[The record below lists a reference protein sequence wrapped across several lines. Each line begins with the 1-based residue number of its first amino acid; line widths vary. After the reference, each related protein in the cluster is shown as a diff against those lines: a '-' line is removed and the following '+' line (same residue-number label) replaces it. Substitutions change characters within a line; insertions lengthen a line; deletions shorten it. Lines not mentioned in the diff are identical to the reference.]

1 MSRVLVLKI
10 LIVVLLILAI
20 PAAFF
25 GYQAR
30 TNSTSYLLAK
40 GNEAVERLDGK
51 EVERIRKILENKGQ
65 NQAAYLIWGKFL
77 VYAGQVALKQAPP
90 APPFEEMQQAGQ
102 MVLGG
107 AGLSD
112 QAPAARQVIWMM
124 ASSYQMAARVS
135 SPALNRYRAALA
147 ELAKIQDDGSI
158 GVEGTVLAAE
168 CLFWLDEKRLAAEGL
183 LSLVKHHPDNVVAH
197 RLLSAIYIDL
207 NSPGTAIKHLRE
219 WARLDPAE
227 GRPYRWIGQ
236 FLRDNNQQGEAI
248 QAYQEALK
256 RDLNPDMQA
265 DAIKELAEIYL
276 QSEGK
281 PENALE
287 TIALG
292 TEAFQSSPDILALRV
307 EALASLGRT
316 AEGRR
321 LVEQAFR
328 DNPNNPKIL
337 GLRAQDFIDENK
349 PDQALPLLEK
359 AVQFDPYDL
368 RAQTRLLNTY
378 GQLQKKE
385 QAAKQKLEVDEVAKI
400 YATLSD
406 LIQKARNSPWDGEVR
421 AEIGAIYLKMNR
433 PEEART
439 WLQAALACNPN
450 HSKARRLL
458 ARLPSKEKV
467 ARASEPV
474 NIHN

>member
-10 LIVVLLILAI
+10 LIVVLLILAV

-30 TNSTSYLLAK
+30 TNSTSYLLAR

-51 EVERIRKILENKGQ
+51 EVERIRKALEQKGEY
-65 NQAAYLIWGKFL
+65 QAAYLLEGKSL
-77 VYAGQVALKQAPP
+77 VYLGEAILEQTPP
-90 APPFEEMQQAGQ
+90 PPPFEEIQQAGQ

-112 QAPAARQVIWMM
+112 QTTAAREVIWMA
-124 ASSYQMAARVS
+124 ASQYQQKATRYS
-135 SPALNRYRAALA
+135 SPALNAYRRALA
-147 ELAKIQDDGSI
+147 DLAKIQDDGPI
-158 GVEGTVLAAE
+158 GVEATVLAAE
-168 CLFWLDEKRLAAEGL
+168 CLLRLDEKRLAAEGL
-183 LSLVKHHPDNVVAH
+183 MTLVKRHPDNVKAH
-197 RLLSAIYIDL
+197 RFLSAIYIDL
-207 NSPGTAIKHLRE
+207 NSPGAAIKYLRE

-227 GRPYRWIGQ
+227 GLPYRWIAFFQ
-236 FLRDNNQQGEAI
+236 KDNNQQGEAI
-248 QAYQEALK
+248 YAYQEALH
-256 RDLNPDMQA
+256 RNLRPDERS
-265 DAIKELAEIYL
+265 DVIKELAKIYL
-276 QSEGK
+276 DSEGK
-281 PENALE
+281 PASALE

-292 TEAFQSSPDILALRV
+292 SEAFQSDPDILTLRV
-307 EALASLGRT
+307 ESLASLGRT
-316 AEGRR
+316 AEGRK

-328 DNPNNPKIL
+328 DNPHNPKIL

-368 RAQTRLLNTY
+368 RVQTLLLNTY
-378 GQLQKKE
+378 GQLLKKE
-385 QAAKQKLEVDEVAKI
+385 QAAKQELQVNEIKKV

-406 LIQKARNSPWDGEVR
+406 LTQKATNSPWDGDVR
-421 AEIGAIYLKMNR
+421 AEIGAIYVKVNR

-458 ARLPSKEKV
+458 ARLPSKVVKS
-467 ARASEPV
+467 SEPV
-474 NIHN
+474 NTRN